1 MKNCQFFLSSGLV
14 SFFKSIN
21 FISRFYGQTSGI
33 KFRFFSFFPN
43 FSLAIRLRVGI
54 DDPSQSFL
62 EKEWRFDRNRII
74 KSIASYGARIELL
87 LLE

>member
-54 DDPSQSFL
+54 DDPSVL
-62 EKEWRFDRNRII
+62 EKEWRIDRNRII